1 MLEAAWYIIV
11 FAVSVFLGKYIDTAS
26 FSKIVRI
33 SVVVLVF
40 TIGYWSGAKAS
51 FEILQNNLLILFIH
65 ALVLVASIIFVG
77 TLFDVKEYHTEVKSE
92 KHGKIPFDILLS
104 VVIGWTL
111 GAFLQLLSEEI
122 INIIIQGEIIIL
134 LVLVGLDVSKTITWK
149 MLREEFWITF
159 RAVTTSIISGF
170 ISGIL
175 SSIITGKSLS
185 YSLALT
191 LGMGWYSFTGPFV
204 AKYLGIEAGLTAFI
218 FNILREQLAF
228 ILTPVLRRPMVGL
241 ISFGGATTMDN
252 TLPVYI
258 SIYGKEITVATIAHG
273 ALVTLLVPILLYVAV
288 SI

>member
-11 FAVSVFLGKYIDTAS
+11 FVVSVFLGKYLDITS
-26 FSKIVRI
+26 FSKMIRI
-33 SVVVLVF
+33 SVIVLVF

-51 FEILQNNLLILFIH
+51 LEMLQNNLLVLLIH
-65 ALVLVASIIFVG
+65 ASILVASTIFVG
-77 TLFDVKEYHTEVKSE
+77 ILFDVKEYYTEVKSE

-104 VVIGWTL
+104 VVTGWTL
-111 GAFLQLLSEEI
+111 GTFLQLLGEEVL
-122 INIIIQGEIIIL
+122 NIIIQGEIMIL

-159 RAVTTSIISGF
+159 RAVTTSIVSGF
-170 ISGIL
+170 IAGIL
-175 SSIITGKSLS
+175 SSAITGKSLS
-185 YSLALT
+185 YSLSLT

-204 AKYLGIEAGLTAFI
+204 AKYLGIEAGLTVFI

-241 ISFGGATTMDN
+241 ISLGGATTMDN

-258 SIYGKEITVATIAHG
+258 SVYGKEAALTSIAHG
-273 ALVTLLVPILLYVAV
+273 VLVTLLVPLLLSLVVA
-288 SI
+288 I